1 MSCSHCEGRQWL
13 ARLSTMD
20 IFFIFW
26 PLFFSGSLLASE
38 PIHSTVFQPKPAI
51 ALIIDDLGNDLQRGE
66 QVVNLPGPIACAFL
80 PHGVYTQRLARFAHS
95 NNKEVMLHLPMQ
107 SMDHHA
113 LDPGALTLD
122 MTESVF
128 TKTLLQD
135 LAAVPHVSG
144 INNHMGSLLTRHPG
158 HMYWLMTVMHRQAS
172 LFFVDSRTTDRSV
185 ARQIAIENGVPNLK
199 RDVFLDVERDRAAIL
214 QQFVKLVEK
223 AYQNGTALG
232 IAHPY
237 PETLDVLES
246 ELGNLQAYGLQ
257 LVTVQQ
263 LIELKQERRN
273 KWHASLFH

>member
-1 MSCSHCEGRQWL
+1 M
-13 ARLSTMD
+13 
-20 IFFIFW
+20 F
-26 PLFFSGSLLASE
+26 PGSLLASE
-38 PIHSTVFQPKPAI
+38 PIQLTVFQPKPAI
-51 ALIIDDLGNDLQRGE
+51 ALIIDDLGNDAQRGE

-80 PHGVYTQRLARFAHS
+80 PHGAYTPSLARSAHS

-128 TKTLLQD
+128 TETLLRD
-135 LAAVPHVSG
+135 LAAVPHVIG

-158 HMYWLMTVMHRQAS
+158 HMYWLMTAIQSQAP

-223 AYQNGTALG
+223 AYQTGTALG
-232 IAHPY
+232 IGHPY

-246 ELGNLQAYGLQ
+246 ELADLHAYGLE
-257 LVTVQQ
+257 LVSVQQ
-263 LIELKQERRN
+263 LIELKQERRS